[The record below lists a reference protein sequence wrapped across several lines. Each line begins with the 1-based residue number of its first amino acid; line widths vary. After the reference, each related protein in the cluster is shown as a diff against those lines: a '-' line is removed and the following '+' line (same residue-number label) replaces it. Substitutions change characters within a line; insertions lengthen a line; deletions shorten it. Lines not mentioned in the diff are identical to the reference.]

1 METNYDSL
9 LERLRAIEKQ
19 IEEGGMQPSAKE
31 KVVYVSGEVQKEAAP
46 KPQLTK
52 ALSDDVKAVDKNF
65 RAISAQASPMLR
77 MYLKKARLSAGEGNR
92 LQIVLPD
99 VVSAGVVGS
108 DSHKEES
115 KELIAAKTGKEV
127 EIDVKCLEAGR
138 RFEDSFVD
146 IESMIHMDI
155 TIED

>member
-1 METNYDSL
+1 MLSL
-9 LERLRAIEKQ
+9 AYNLQHLSGIFLAAKSALQLQAQGFGFAEIN
-19 IEEGGMQPSAKE
+19 EGS
-31 KVVYVSGEVQKEAAP
+31 
-46 KPQLTK
+46 
-52 ALSDDVKAVDKNF
+52 
-65 RAISAQASPMLR
+65 
-77 MYLKKARLSAGEGNR
+77 R

-99 VVSAGVVGS
+99 EVSAGVVGS
-108 DSHKEES
+108 DSHKQEI

-127 EIDVKCLEAGR
+127 DIDVKCLEQGR